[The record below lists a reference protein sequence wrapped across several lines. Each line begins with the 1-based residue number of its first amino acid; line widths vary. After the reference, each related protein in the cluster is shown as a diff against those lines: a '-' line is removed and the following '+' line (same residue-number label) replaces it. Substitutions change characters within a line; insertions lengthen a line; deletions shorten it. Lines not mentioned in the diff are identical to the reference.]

1 MKRTLIFGCNG
12 LLGKSVSEFFY
23 KNNHFVIGVDISKSP
38 QSDFINKYIN
48 CDLLKIKDC
57 DQFEDSFL
65 RDLINE
71 KDNINIIDCSLITQT
86 NNLDKLEKIQEF
98 WHGMISFQV
107 LIAKAAGNFA
117 LRKRKK
123 INLIFISSVKSF
135 RPPKFSN
142 YEGLNMKSHVEYGM
156 AKAGINLLV
165 KDTTVRYKPFLRC
178 NAIAP
183 GGLAGEDHNPLF
195 LERYNQGCT
204 QSGLVSPS
212 SVAKMIN
219 LLASEDSE
227 VSGQVVI
234 VDNGWSLI

>member
-1 MKRTLIFGCNG
+1 MNRTLIFGCNG
-12 LLGKSVSEFFY
+12 LLGKAVSESFF
-23 KNNHFVIGVDISKSP
+23 KNNNFVIGIDISER
-38 QSDFINKYIN
+38 
-48 CDLLKIKDC
+48 IKDC
-57 DQFEDSFL
+57 EQFEDLFL

-71 KDNINIIDCSLITQT
+71 NENINIIDCSLITQN
-86 NNLDKLEKIQEF
+86 NNLYKLEKIQEF
-98 WHGMISFQV
+98 WHGMISLQV

-117 LRKRKK
+117 LRKSKK
-123 INLIFISSVKSF
+123 INLIFISSVKAF

-156 AKAGINLLV
+156 AKSAINLLV
-165 KDTTVRYKPFLRC
+165 KDTSVRYKPFLRC

-195 LERYNQGCT
+195 LERYSEGCT

-219 LLASEDSE
+219 LLTSEDSE